1 MGQELEISWD
11 LCSACFGSTYTKF
24 TKDFRIVHLKWVNV
38 MLCELYLKVGLFL
51 SYQTFRLFK
60 LLNDVC
66 IRRLARLP
74 VTPPLRARR
83 HSVKDEASVTLP
95 LEAGNGTCCVTLTIL
110 SNSKKK
116 KEKKMIMI

>member
-1 MGQELEISWD
+1 
-11 LCSACFGSTYTKF
+11 
-24 TKDFRIVHLKWVNV
+24 
-38 MLCELYLKVGLFL
+38 MLCELYLKIGLFL

-60 LLNDVC
+60 FLNDVC
-66 IRRLARLP
+66 IRRLVRLP

-95 LEAGNGTCCVTLTIL
+95 LEAGNGTCYVTLTIL

-116 KEKKMIMI
+116 KKKKMIMI